1 MVWACCASADRRK
14 KADDSSILQV
24 MDDDPVQFDEPRT
37 IIPLALVIAFIAFAA
52 TTLWWVG
59 A

>member
-1 MVWACCASADRRK
+1 
-14 KADDSSILQV
+14 
-24 MDDDPVQFDEPRT
+24 MDDDTGQFEESRT
-37 IIPLALVIAFIAFAA
+37 IIPLALVIAFIGIAA

>member
-1 MVWACCASADRRK
+1 
-14 KADDSSILQV
+14 
-24 MDDDPVQFDEPRT
+24 MDDDPLQFDEPRS
-37 IIPLALVIAFIAFAA
+37 IIPLALVIGIIAFAA

>member
-1 MVWACCASADRRK
+1 
-14 KADDSSILQV
+14 
-24 MDDDPVQFDEPRT
+24 MDDDPVQFEEPRPLL
-37 IIPLALVIAFIAFAA
+37 PLALVIAFIAFAA

>member
-1 MVWACCASADRRK
+1 
-14 KADDSSILQV
+14 
-24 MDDDPVQFDEPRT
+24 MDNDPAQFNESRP
-37 IIPLALVIAFIAFAA
+37 IIPLALVIGIIAFAA